1 MANRRMLS
9 LNVIDSDMFLD
20 LPISSQNLY
29 FHLCMR
35 ADDDG
40 FIKNPRRIQRMIGA
54 ADDDLRLLIAKQFI
68 IPFDSGIVV
77 IKHWRIHNYI
87 QKDRYHGT
95 MCLDE
100 KSQISVGK
108 DGSYEL
114 LPDNAEPLKI
124 QDSLT
129 KDTDCAQDV
138 SNMDT
143 ECVQDA
149 SNMDTEVRLE
159 LGKDR
164 LELNNTDSKESV
176 SPNPA
181 GSYTE
186 IQHLYN
192 EICKSFPKCVK
203 LSERRRRAIGAR
215 MRAGYTLEDFERLFK
230 KAEQSEFLKGGN
242 DRDWRADFDWM
253 LKDSNIVKVLEGK
266 YDDRNR
272 SNGRPENMSKQAD
285 GEGEEDPPW
294 IIQG

>member
-124 QDSLT
+124 QDSST
-129 KDTDCAQDV
+129 VDTECVQDV

-149 SNMDTEVRLE
+149 SNTDTEVRLE
-159 LGKDR
+159 LGKVR

-176 SPNPA
+176 SPNPT

-186 IQHLYN
+186 IQRLYN

-203 LSERRRRAIGAR
+203 LSERRIRAISAR
-215 MRAGYTLEDFERLFK
+215 MRAGYTLEDFRKLFEMAER
-230 KAEQSEFLKGGN
+230 SEFLKGKN
-242 DRDWRADFDWM
+242 SRDWRADFDWL
-253 LKDSNIVKVLEGK
+253 LKDANIVKVLEGK
-266 YDDRNR
+266 YDERTREDTRTKDYFE
-272 SNGRPENMSKQAD
+272 GPHTEGGTLKGWIKQ
-285 GEGEEDPPW
+285 G
-294 IIQG
+294 

>member
-100 KSQISVGK
+100 KSRISVGK

-124 QDSLT
+124 QDSPT
-129 KDTDCAQDV
+129 EDTDCAHSV
-138 SNMDT
+138 SILDT
-143 ECVQDA
+143 ECVQDV
-149 SNMDTEVRLE
+149 SRMDTEVRLE

-176 SPNPA
+176 SPNPT

-215 MRAGYTLEDFERLFK
+215 MRAGYTLEDFERLFE
-230 KAEQSEFLKGGN
+230 KAEQSEFLKGKN

-272 SNGRPENMSKQAD
+272 PNGRPENVSKPPD
-285 GEGEEDPPW
+285 GAGDEDPPW